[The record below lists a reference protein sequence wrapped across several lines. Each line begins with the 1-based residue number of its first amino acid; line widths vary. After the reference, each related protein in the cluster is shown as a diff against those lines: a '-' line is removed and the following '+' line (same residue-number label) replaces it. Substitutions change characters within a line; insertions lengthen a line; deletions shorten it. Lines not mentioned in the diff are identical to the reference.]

1 MPEECHIMRW
11 KAGTQS
17 GARSK
22 SARECY
28 AFVPSG
34 AYCVRTQSGRCV
46 HGGRRYIQEGKGMRR
61 DIYEKREKRE
71 RGVTS
76 PPVQNRICAIKGRLP
91 QAKEMLVTSSH
102 TLRFHAKSCEDLRR
116 PA

>member
-1 MPEECHIMRW
+1 MEVIIPEYQAGNMRIRWGIHSGGWCDECR
-11 KAGTQS
+11 
-17 GARSK
+17 RSATSCDGRLVPK
-22 SARECY
+22 VACY

-71 RGVTS
+71 RGVTLDFLF
-76 PPVQNRICAIKGRLP
+76 A
-91 QAKEMLVTSSH
+91 SS
-102 TLRFHAKSCEDLRR
+102 LSI
-116 PA
+116 